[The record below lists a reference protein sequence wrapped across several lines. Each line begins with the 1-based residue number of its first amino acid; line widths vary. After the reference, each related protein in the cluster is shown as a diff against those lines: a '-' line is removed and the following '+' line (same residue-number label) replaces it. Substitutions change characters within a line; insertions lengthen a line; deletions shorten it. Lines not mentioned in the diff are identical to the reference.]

1 MKATVPAPY
10 LGVWK
15 RALLRTPSGD
25 DTTSTVYW
33 LQTPRWHADIRVPAN
48 RDAGGARSLE
58 MLEDAGWRSLAS
70 QQGFAGVTT
79 VENDIC
85 RWHRRVDYQP
95 PSGFN
100 DVGRIEFES
109 PDRMLEYGVEQ
120 DYFEIWERQPASVG
134 SWVALEGSQGTPPAW
149 LFATGD
155 FAMRVRPRA
164 CALSPAPGLG
174 ALLQGLDTGE
184 RRARLDFEIS
194 LARRTS
200 PARWDI
206 LHSTLP
212 WKEGTS
218 LEESSLLGSVLGNSG
233 PLPIGWASL
242 D

>member
-15 RALLRTPSGD
+15 RTLLRTPSGD

-48 RDAGGARSLE
+48 RDIGGARSLE
-58 MLEDAGWRSLAS
+58 MLGDAAWRSLAS

-95 PSGFN
+95 PSGFS

-120 DYFEIWERQPASVG
+120 DYFEIWERQPSSVG
-134 SWVALEGSQGTPPAW
+134 SWAALESANGTPPAW

-155 FAMRVRPRA
+155 FAMRVRPRD
-164 CALSPAPGLG
+164 CALSPAPSLG
-174 ALLQGLDTGE
+174 TLLDGLDSGE
-184 RRARLDFEIS
+184 RRACLDFEIS

-206 LHSTLP
+206 YHSTLP
-212 WKEGTS
+212 WKEGTA
-218 LEESSLLGSVLGNSG
+218 LDESSVLDSALGPSDRA
-233 PLPIGWASL
+233 PPGWKTL